1 MQNLWLIQLR
11 LQLLGHCAG
20 IPLPCKVWQHIH
32 LGIWYLICFTHAVV
46 CIVQLLIQTIHT
58 VFPILLHF
66 YRCVLVLGIV
76 ESICGKQ
83 RSPMTEIIW
92 YQLRKGKRRVKAG
105 NVNLRYY
112 LFRVADAFEFHISMY
127 FNLFSTIVTLI
138 SLFYKVGGLKMKYFL
153 IFPNCS
159 SLEF

>member
-1 MQNLWLIQLR
+1 MADPTKVTAFRTLR
-11 LQLLGHCAG
+11 GHTASVQSVAAHPSG
-20 IPLPCKVWQHIH
+20 DMVSF
-32 LGIWYLICFTHAVV
+32 ICFTHAVV
-46 CIVQLLIQTIHT
+46 CIVQLLILTIHT
-58 VFPILLHF
+58 VVPILLHF

-112 LFRVADAFEFHISMY
+112 LFRVADVFEFHISMY

-138 SLFYKVGGLKMKYFL
+138 SLYYKVGGLKMKYFL